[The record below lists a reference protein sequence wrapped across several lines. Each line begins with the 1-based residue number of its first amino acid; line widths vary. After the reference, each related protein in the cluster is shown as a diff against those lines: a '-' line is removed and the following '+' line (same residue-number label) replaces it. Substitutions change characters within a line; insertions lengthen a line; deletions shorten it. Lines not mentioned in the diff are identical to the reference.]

1 MANEQNL
8 TQRGKRLSTEE
19 AQRLARRSVEVRREK
34 SARIKTAREFAE
46 AALNAEVTD
55 KSTGKKIIVKDAII
69 QKLVAKAIQENDL
82 ATVKYL
88 FELIGDNP
96 AQRMEITGKDGKDL
110 NSPSLTKN
118 EAKEFV
124 KELGEEFGWN
134 MTSNEQK

>member
-8 TQRGKRLSTEE
+8 RKGGLSSEE
-19 AQRLARRSVEVRREK
+19 ASKYGKMGVEARRAKIAARK
-34 SARIKTAREFAE
+34 SAREFAE

>member
-8 TQRGKRLSTEE
+8 TQMGKRLSTEE
-19 AQRLARRSVEVRREK
+19 AQRLAKRSAEVRREK

-46 AALNAEVTD
+46 AALNAEVKD
-55 KSTGKKIIVKDAII
+55 KTTGKSVIVKDAII

-82 ATVKYL
+82 PTVKYL

-124 KELGEEFGWN
+124 RELGEEFGWN

>member
-8 TQRGKRLSTEE
+8 TQKGKRLSTEE
-19 AQRLARRSVEVRREK
+19 AQRLAKRSVEVRRERNAARK
-34 SARIKTAREFAE
+34 SAREFAE

-124 KELGEEFGWN
+124 RELGEEFGWN
-134 MTSNEQK
+134 VTSNEQK

>member
-8 TQRGKRLSTEE
+8 TQKGKRLSTEE